1 MCLLYSQLLDQVSR
15 QPEEGDFSDAQEYY
29 NRDKNRYPDKL
40 PCKLLFICHRW
51 YIKQELNM
59 KFLLALLDNTCR
71 THLRPTG
78 ESGSEY
84 INASFVDVR

>member
-1 MCLLYSQLLDQVSR
+1 MMDKSTITEARIATQTSCHVSYYSYQ
-15 QPEEGDFSDAQEYY
+15 
-29 NRDKNRYPDKL
+29 
-40 PCKLLFICHRW
+40 W

-59 KFLLALLDNTCR
+59 KFVLTLLDNTCR